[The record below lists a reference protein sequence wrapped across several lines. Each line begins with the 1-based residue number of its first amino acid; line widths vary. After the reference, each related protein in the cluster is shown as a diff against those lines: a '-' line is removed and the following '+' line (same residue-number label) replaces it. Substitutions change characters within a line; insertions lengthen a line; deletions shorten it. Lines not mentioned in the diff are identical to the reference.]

1 MNKYLEELGTL
12 IKAKMPELH
21 NALETGVPDIY
32 MEAEFGPL
40 YDVLPD
46 DLKAL
51 WNWCNGQ
58 ALDHVG
64 VFNPKNQERFLSVDD
79 SVETIETLNDS
90 TEVGV
95 LSKNNWQQDWVP
107 FTEDIKGNHL
117 CVATQ
122 TGEVVYF
129 DRNDTLT
136 GNRYGSVTEWILD
149 TIDQYKKL

>member
-1 MNKYLEELGTL
+1 MTKHLEQLGEL
-12 IKAKMPELH
+12 IKQKKPELH
-21 NALETGVPDIY
+21 NSLEPGVPDLY
-32 MEAEFGPL
+32 MDAEFGPL
-40 YDVLPD
+40 YDVLPA

-51 WNWCNGQ
+51 WNWHNGQ
-58 ALDHVG
+58 GESYTGD
-64 VFNPKNQERFLSVDD
+64 FNPKNHEKLMSVDD
-79 SVETIETLNDS
+79 SVDTIETLNDS

-95 LSKNNWQQDWVP
+95 LSQNNWQEDWIP

-136 GNRYGSVTEWILD
+136 GVRYVSVTEWLLD
-149 TIDQYKKL
+149 TISEYVKL